1 MGHVSLGRNAK
12 VTLINTGESAAQS
25 TITSDEIDMAG
36 FEGVMF
42 LVHMGTID
50 GSAVTSTFVRQ
61 ATATGMGSAATLT
74 GSTHTIADTGDDSI
88 YLTDVY
94 RPLEQF
100 LDVRVSRGTSN
111 SVIQSI
117 VAIQYNGRKPPVTHD
132 ASTVANDI
140 YLAGPGED

>member
-50 GSAVTSTFVRQ
+50 GSAATTTFVRQ
-61 ATATGMGSAATLT
+61 AEATGMGSAATLT
-74 GSTHTIADTGDDSI
+74 GSTHTIADDEDDTI
-88 YLTDVY
+88 FLTDVY

-100 LDVRVSRGTSN
+100 LDVRVTRATSN

-132 ASTVANDI
+132 ASTVTAAI